1 MHLTTKK
8 SKRLVS
14 NSSSAIS
21 ASIRKGSLSLEG
33 ESWSV
38 FWTSRRT
45 GSRTFVSTLGRPPW
59 QSKDSRGLIPRLGVT
74 TVRIDTRHLAEEA
87 TLLERRSRTY
97 VLITGMTILFAA
109 FGFIWLTW

>member
-1 MHLTTKK
+1 VATDMAERDGFEGAAGSGHAPTVAGRDRER
-8 SKRLVS
+8 SCRLLVVLHGRVGI
-14 NSSSAIS
+14 AG
-21 ASIRKGSLSLEG
+21 GSFRAWE
-33 ESWSV
+33 
-38 FWTSRRT
+38 F
-45 GSRTFVSTLGRPPW
+45 
-59 QSKDSRGLIPRLGVT
+59 T